1 MGVRLGLA
9 PLSPSRSREKKPR
22 GLLRAGN
29 RRVVAPPPESW
40 PERLVRARGGIR
52 WTRGIY
58 LGSREAGPRRPGE
71 GPAGR
76 RSSQTPATARGKSR
90 ARPLTSNLEWQPATP
105 QDANARH
112 LLPLWDEPGS
122 RGAHP
127 SSSPRARLSRSASLL
142 RSELALSENFRETT
156 TSLLLLGLPPTDR
169 IPGSPLPHRKHQ
181 LKSRHGSTTSCP
193 DHKIVSFSR
202 YLLTLTA
209 VS

>member
-22 GLLRAGN
+22 GLPRAGN

-58 LGSREAGPRRPGE
+58 LGSREADPRRPGE
-71 GPAGR
+71 GPAGASEALR
-76 RSSQTPATARGKSR
+76 PLSQPEGSSD
-90 ARPLTSNLEWQPATP
+90 ARPLTSNLEWQPAPP

-127 SSSPRARLSRSASLL
+127 SSSPRARLSRSAFLL
-142 RSELALSENFRETT
+142 KRSELALSENFRETT

-169 IPGSPLPHRKHQ
+169 IPWLPTSSQKTPIKIQTRIHHLLAQTVRLCLFQDIFSP
-181 LKSRHGSTTSCP
+181 
-193 DHKIVSFSR
+193 
-202 YLLTLTA
+202 
-209 VS
+209 